1 MDNNRDASMDNS
13 HYLNQQNRIIEIDE
27 ADEFGKTD
35 ADYNIKTG
43 QTFGESEERT
53 LEKQGWHDA

>member
-13 HYLNQQNRIIEIDE
+13 HYLNQQNRIIETDE

-35 ADYNIKTG
+35 ADYNIRTG

-53 LEKQGWHDA
+53 LEKQGWRDA